1 MARRRMI
8 SNAICSDKRVDNLSD
23 DTSRLAFTWLI
34 TFADCEGRTYGDP
47 ALIRSML
54 FPRRQDVTIER
65 MERYVQE
72 WAACRLIIW
81 YEAED
86 DLWIQFPGFVKNQPG
101 LRKDREPES
110 FIPAPQNGR
119 LVIPFVDE
127 STQESITVQDVIQQ
141 SAGSLPDECPVIL
154 KENILKEKKAC
165 APPAAVIQPDNYVAI
180 GMRAYENIIGLVTG
194 QRQAEEISA
203 ILAELHENGWD
214 SWWQIS
220 LDIASGNESRSWPY
234 VRSILESHLRDG
246 TPPKPKNGSKPPQA
260 VPRKQAVKVRDPLTG
275 EISTRE
281 AMI

>member
-65 MERYVQE
+65 MTAYVQE

-119 LVIPFVDE
+119 LVIPLSEEV
-127 STQESITVQDVIQQ
+127 SQESVIVQDVIQQ
-141 SAGSLPDECPVIL
+141 SAGSVPDECPVIL
-154 KENILKEKKAC
+154 KENIRREEKGA
-165 APPAAVIQPDNYVAI
+165 APSSAVIQPDNYVAI
-180 GMRAYENIIGLVTG
+180 GMRAFENIIGLVAG

-203 ILAELHENGWD
+203 ILVELHENSWD
-214 SWWQIS
+214 GWWQTS
-220 LDIASGNESRSWPY
+220 LDIASDNESRSWPY
-234 VRSILESHLRDG
+234 VRSILENHLRDG
-246 TPPKPKNGSKPPQA
+246 TPPMRKNGSKLPPV
-260 VPRKQAVKVRDPLTG
+260 VPRKQTVKVKDPLTG